1 MMAGAESF
9 KCLSR
14 VDCKLKQPKRVSN
27 WRTLHSEMS
36 RKRTEYSL
44 QTSKLMCYLLSSV
57 LIKEVY
63 FKASAN
69 IYPEFYVC

>member
-36 RKRTEYSL
+36 RKRSEYSL
-44 QTSKLMCYLLSSV
+44 LMCYLLSSV

-69 IYPEFYVC
+69 IYPEFYIC